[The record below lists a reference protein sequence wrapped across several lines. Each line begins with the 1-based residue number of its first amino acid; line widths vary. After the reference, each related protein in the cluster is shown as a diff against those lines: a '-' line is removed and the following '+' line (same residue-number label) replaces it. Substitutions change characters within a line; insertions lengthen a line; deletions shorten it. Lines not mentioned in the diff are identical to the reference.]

1 MSVLPDMG
9 KIGTDIKT
17 RLGNLERSKANL
29 ASPTLTGTPKAPTA
43 AKGTKTTQIA
53 TTAFVGTECDAV
65 QAYANAIMDAFQTFN
80 TTNGIV

>member
-29 ASPTLTGTPKAPTA
+29 DSPTLTGTPKAPTA

-53 TTAFVGTECDAV
+53 TTAFVGTECAAV
-65 QAYANAIMDAFQTFN
+65 QAYAEAIMNAFQAFN
-80 TTNGIV
+80 NTNGIV